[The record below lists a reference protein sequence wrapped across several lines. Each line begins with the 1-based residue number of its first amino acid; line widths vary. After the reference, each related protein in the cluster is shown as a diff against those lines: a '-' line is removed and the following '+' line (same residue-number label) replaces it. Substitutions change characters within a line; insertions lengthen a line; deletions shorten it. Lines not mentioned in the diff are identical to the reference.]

1 MRNEVKEYIRKVRN
15 MDWIYYEPRL
25 GEEYSI
31 RVFDDG
37 NERYAGYVNSWHK
50 YGEWRGKVA
59 LVNAVDRS
67 IKIESISEWKLDL
80 CRRISDDGGEP

>member
-1 MRNEVKEYIRKVRN
+1 

-59 LVNAVDRS
+59 LVNSVDRTVRV
-67 IKIESISEWKLDL
+67 ESISEWKLDF
-80 CRRISDDGGEP
+80 RIIRNVPSHGNGADAGGG

>member
-1 MRNEVKEYIRKVRN
+1 
-15 MDWIYYEPRL
+15 MDWYYYEPRCS
-25 GEEYSI
+25 EEYSV

-67 IKIESISEWKLDL
+67 IKIESISEWKVDL
-80 CRRISDDGGEP
+80 CRRISTNNENDADAGGG

>member
-1 MRNEVKEYIRKVRN
+1 VRILGN
-15 MDWIYYEPRL
+15 MDWYYYEPRCS
-25 GEEYSI
+25 EEYSV

-67 IKIESISEWKLDL
+67 IKIESISEWKVDL
-80 CRRISDDGGEP
+80 CRRISTNNENDADAGGG

>member
-1 MRNEVKEYIRKVRN
+1 MRNEVKEYICKVRN
-15 MDWIYYEPRL
+15 MDWYYYEPRL
-25 GEEYSI
+25 GEEYSV

-37 NERYAGYVNSWHK
+37 NERYAGYVNVWQK

-67 IKIESISEWKLDL
+67 IKIESISEWKLDSRGL
-80 CRRISDDGGEP
+80 KT

>member
-1 MRNEVKEYIRKVRN
+1 VRILGN
-15 MDWIYYEPRL
+15 MDWFYYEPRL
-25 GEEYSI
+25 GEEYSV

-37 NERYAGYVNSWHK
+37 NERYAGYVNVWHK

-80 CRRISDDGGEP
+80 RIINTPRRANGADAGGG